1 MITLKP
7 GDTLPGSG
15 GRVRV
20 MHASEPCGQAI
31 TLDLSEPPPHK
42 PGDSYGSGRVV
53 HVDGN
58 GNPIVLFP
66 GRDSPFELRTM
77 PKRGKS
83 T

>member
-7 GDTLPGSG
+7 GRPAPAPT
-15 GRVRV
+15 
-20 MHASEPCGQAI
+20 
-31 TLDLSEPPPHK
+31 PHK